1 MNRSFNIKLKMT
13 ALSVIFFIA
22 LCACSTVTHS
32 KIKPELDSSDKNIE
46 IMDSSKILYCR
57 GETMSPVIINPANQ
71 KTGLIVCDN
80 KPSTFHKSFILKQ
93 ETSLV
98 NHYQYMMP
106 PYANITQPAPQ
117 EIFNIVKIPESG
129 PEWFSISISILA
141 LIFSVG
147 LPYYQHKR
155 ERKEAIN
162 EGYWI
167 REVIMPKINDLA
179 FDVTAEFKEKIKLP
193 EDDFLI
199 SLDET
204 LFPKLGESRDSFY
217 LLEGLTSLKSDIDT
231 LDEVCDELEANM
243 SNNIHESD
251 AIRASDITKF
261 HSTLTQ
267 KLIKIHLG
275 VG

>member
-1 MNRSFNIKLKMT
+1 
-13 ALSVIFFIA
+13 
-22 LCACSTVTHS
+22 
-32 KIKPELDSSDKNIE
+32 
-46 IMDSSKILYCR
+46 
-57 GETMSPVIINPANQ
+57 
-71 KTGLIVCDN
+71 
-80 KPSTFHKSFILKQ
+80 
-93 ETSLV
+93 
-98 NHYQYMMP
+98 
-106 PYANITQPAPQ
+106 
-117 EIFNIVKIPESG
+117 
-129 PEWFSISISILA
+129 
-141 LIFSVG
+141 
-147 LPYYQHKR
+147 
-155 ERKEAIN
+155 
-162 EGYWI
+162 
-167 REVIMPKINDLA
+167 MPKINDLA

-204 LFPKLGESRDSFY
+204 LFPKLGELRDSFY